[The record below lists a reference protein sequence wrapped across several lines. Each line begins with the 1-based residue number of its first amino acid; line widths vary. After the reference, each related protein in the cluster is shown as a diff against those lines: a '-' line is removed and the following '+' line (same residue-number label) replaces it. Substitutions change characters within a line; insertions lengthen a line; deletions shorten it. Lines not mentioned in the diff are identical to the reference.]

1 MPSNTKTMY
10 GKEKEAECSSCYNSR
25 QTKKTEI
32 EKAYNHLYKNGPWA
46 DWSRPPAQTEK
57 LKDFCMLQPL
67 SQSLASWSM
76 LVR

>member
-1 MPSNTKTMY
+1 ME
-10 GKEKEAECSSCYNSR
+10 KEKKLNAHAAI
-25 QTKKTEI
+25 TVDKPKKTEI